1 MKKQLLITLSLI
13 ALLSSCSTEEE
24 VDRPSFKA
32 LSFETFVGK
41 GTPTRA
47 VAKTDFAEGDDF
59 GVIAYRHGTDPW
71 TDGVAK
77 ELFMDNVEV
86 TRQGGEWVYSPAR
99 YWEEGINHTF
109 LAYSPYN
116 AGYLFSEGVLTGVA
130 TATEASGQIDLL
142 YSIPDTGSK
151 NLVWEE
157 KRKVMF
163 NFRHA
168 LSQIRIS
175 ASTDR
180 DYSGYYTV
188 TVRGVK
194 LTGIHNTGSLNLNTS
209 DTGASPWSAQTTIPG
224 SGYAVVTGELNIPL
238 STTEILLNSD
248 SELFMQL
255 PQEIPDGAATFEI
268 TCDIVATE
276 AGDAANIITG
286 KVVSVKIPMINW
298 EHNYIYHY
306 RVQMNL
312 QQILGLKPVE
322 LEEPTV
328 ELWETETETQLPK
341 TAISPAKAYAKN
353 ASEANGSYLFTISA
367 PPGKKWT
374 VRTPTLATVY
384 ALNAY
389 MTLVYDGN
397 TYPGVN
403 SSFSGIGS
411 GEVTVIVSGFNVAIT
426 NVMIG
431 LFTLIPEGET
441 SLGGGI
447 RLLPDN

>member
-1 MKKQLLITLSLI
+1 M
-13 ALLSSCSTEEE
+13 
-24 VDRPSFKA
+24 
-32 LSFETFVGK
+32 
-41 GTPTRA
+41 
-47 VAKTDFAEGDDF
+47 
-59 GVIAYRHGTDPW
+59 
-71 TDGVAK
+71 
-77 ELFMDNVEV
+77 
-86 TRQGGEWVYSPAR
+86 
-99 YWEEGINHTF
+99 
-109 LAYSPYN
+109 
-116 AGYLFSEGVLTGVA
+116 
-130 TATEASGQIDLL
+130 
-142 YSIPDTGSK
+142 
-151 NLVWEE
+151 
-157 KRKVMF
+157 
-163 NFRHA
+163 
-168 LSQIRIS
+168 
-175 ASTDR
+175 
-180 DYSGYYTV
+180 
-188 TVRGVK
+188 
-194 LTGIHNTGSLNLNTS
+194 TGIHNTGSLNLNTS

-268 TCDIVATE
+268 ICDIVATE
-276 AGDAANIITG
+276 AGDAANNITG

-341 TAISPAKAYAKN
+341 TVISPAKPYEKN

-374 VRTPTLATVY
+374 VKTPTVATVY

-389 MTLVYDGN
+389 MTLVYDGK

-411 GEVTVIVSGFNVAIT
+411 GEITVIVSGFNVAIT
-426 NVMIG
+426 TMKIG
-431 LFTLIPEGET
+431 LFTLTPEDEKP
-441 SLGGGI
+441 LGGGI

>member
-1 MKKQLLITLSLI
+1 
-13 ALLSSCSTEEE
+13 
-24 VDRPSFKA
+24 
-32 LSFETFVGK
+32 
-41 GTPTRA
+41 
-47 VAKTDFAEGDDF
+47 
-59 GVIAYRHGTDPW
+59 
-71 TDGVAK
+71 
-77 ELFMDNVEV
+77 
-86 TRQGGEWVYSPAR
+86 
-99 YWEEGINHTF
+99 
-109 LAYSPYN
+109 
-116 AGYLFSEGVLTGVA
+116 
-130 TATEASGQIDLL
+130 
-142 YSIPDTGSK
+142 
-151 NLVWEE
+151 
-157 KRKVMF
+157 
-163 NFRHA
+163 
-168 LSQIRIS
+168 
-175 ASTDR
+175 
-180 DYSGYYTV
+180 
-188 TVRGVK
+188 
-194 LTGIHNTGSLNLNTS
+194 
-209 DTGASPWSAQTTIPG
+209 
-224 SGYAVVTGELNIPL
+224 
-238 STTEILLNSD
+238 
-248 SELFMQL
+248 MQL

-276 AGDAANIITG
+276 AGDAANNITG

-384 ALNAY
+384 TLNAY

>member
-142 YSIPDTGSK
+142 YSIPDTG
-151 NLVWEE
+151 
-157 KRKVMF
+157 
-163 NFRHA
+163 
-168 LSQIRIS
+168 
-175 ASTDR
+175 
-180 DYSGYYTV
+180 
-188 TVRGVK
+188 
-194 LTGIHNTGSLNLNTS
+194 
-209 DTGASPWSAQTTIPG
+209 ASPWSAQTTIPG

-276 AGDAANIITG
+276 AGDAANNITG

>member
-24 VDRPSFKA
+24 IDRPSFKA

-142 YSIPDTGSK
+142 YSIPDTG
-151 NLVWEE
+151 
-157 KRKVMF
+157 
-163 NFRHA
+163 
-168 LSQIRIS
+168 
-175 ASTDR
+175 
-180 DYSGYYTV
+180 
-188 TVRGVK
+188 
-194 LTGIHNTGSLNLNTS
+194 
-209 DTGASPWSAQTTIPG
+209 ASPWSAQTTIPG

-276 AGDAANIITG
+276 AGDAANNITG

>member
-77 ELFMDNVEV
+77 GLFMDNVEV

-142 YSIPDTGSK
+142 YSIP
-151 NLVWEE
+151 
-157 KRKVMF
+157 
-163 NFRHA
+163 
-168 LSQIRIS
+168 
-175 ASTDR
+175 
-180 DYSGYYTV
+180 
-188 TVRGVK
+188 
-194 LTGIHNTGSLNLNTS
+194 

-276 AGDAANIITG
+276 AGDAANNITG

-426 NVMIG
+426 NVMHRTFYVNSG
-431 LFTLIPEGET
+431 
-441 SLGGGI
+441 
-447 RLLPDN
+447 R

>member
-1 MKKQLLITLSLI
+1 MKKLLLITLSLI

-142 YSIPDTGSK
+142 YSIPDTG
-151 NLVWEE
+151 
-157 KRKVMF
+157 
-163 NFRHA
+163 
-168 LSQIRIS
+168 
-175 ASTDR
+175 
-180 DYSGYYTV
+180 
-188 TVRGVK
+188 
-194 LTGIHNTGSLNLNTS
+194 
-209 DTGASPWSAQTTIPG
+209 ASPWSAQTTIPG

-276 AGDAANIITG
+276 AGDAANNITG

>member
-142 YSIPDTGSK
+142 YSIPDTG
-151 NLVWEE
+151 
-157 KRKVMF
+157 
-163 NFRHA
+163 
-168 LSQIRIS
+168 
-175 ASTDR
+175 
-180 DYSGYYTV
+180 
-188 TVRGVK
+188 
-194 LTGIHNTGSLNLNTS
+194 
-209 DTGASPWSAQTTIPG
+209 ASPWSAQTTIPG

-276 AGDAANIITG
+276 AGDAANNITG

-431 LFTLIPEGET
+431 K
-441 SLGGGI
+441 
-447 RLLPDN
+447 

>member
-142 YSIPDTGSK
+142 YSIPDTG
-151 NLVWEE
+151 
-157 KRKVMF
+157 
-163 NFRHA
+163 
-168 LSQIRIS
+168 
-175 ASTDR
+175 
-180 DYSGYYTV
+180 
-188 TVRGVK
+188 
-194 LTGIHNTGSLNLNTS
+194 
-209 DTGASPWSAQTTIPG
+209 ASPWSAQTTIPG

-276 AGDAANIITG
+276 AGDAANNITG

-411 GEVTVIVSGFNVAIT
+411 GEVTVIVSGFNAAIT

>member
-142 YSIPDTGSK
+142 YSIPDTG
-151 NLVWEE
+151 
-157 KRKVMF
+157 
-163 NFRHA
+163 
-168 LSQIRIS
+168 
-175 ASTDR
+175 
-180 DYSGYYTV
+180 
-188 TVRGVK
+188 
-194 LTGIHNTGSLNLNTS
+194 
-209 DTGASPWSAQTTIPG
+209 ASPWSAQTTIPG

-255 PQEIPDGAATFEI
+255 PQVIPDGAATFEI

-276 AGDAANIITG
+276 AGDAANNITG

>member
-142 YSIPDTGSK
+142 YSIPDTG
-151 NLVWEE
+151 
-157 KRKVMF
+157 
-163 NFRHA
+163 
-168 LSQIRIS
+168 
-175 ASTDR
+175 
-180 DYSGYYTV
+180 
-188 TVRGVK
+188 
-194 LTGIHNTGSLNLNTS
+194 
-209 DTGASPWSAQTTIPG
+209 ASPWSAQTTIPG

-276 AGDAANIITG
+276 AGDAANNITG

-328 ELWETETETQLPK
+328 ELWKTETETQLPK

>member
-142 YSIPDTGSK
+142 YSIPDTG
-151 NLVWEE
+151 
-157 KRKVMF
+157 
-163 NFRHA
+163 
-168 LSQIRIS
+168 
-175 ASTDR
+175 
-180 DYSGYYTV
+180 
-188 TVRGVK
+188 
-194 LTGIHNTGSLNLNTS
+194 
-209 DTGASPWSAQTTIPG
+209 ASPWSAQTTIPG

-276 AGDAANIITG
+276 AGDAANNITG

-341 TAISPAKAYAKN
+341 NAISPAKAYAKN